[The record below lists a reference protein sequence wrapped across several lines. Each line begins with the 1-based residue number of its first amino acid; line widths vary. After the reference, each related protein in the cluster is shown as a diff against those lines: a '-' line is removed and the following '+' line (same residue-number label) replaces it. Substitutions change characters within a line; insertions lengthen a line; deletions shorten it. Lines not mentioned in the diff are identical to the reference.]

1 MLAALVLLALQA
13 GTQARGPEV
22 MVGVDRDRV
31 APGDVIEYS
40 ITVNSD
46 LADPIRVDLPTLGGF
61 ELEARTERSDV
72 NVDGGGGRTTT
83 IVFRLRANQP
93 GEWRLGPV
101 QVHQGVA
108 YARGDAITVTIT
120 GGSAPAVTAALN
132 PRLRALVQRA
142 PPPGALGAAGISV
155 LVSDNAVTVGQQLD
169 VVTIAWFE
177 REVRQRL
184 RRAPTVESP
193 QVEGVWAYPQP
204 TPTGIAASRM
214 VNGKWYD
221 LFVLHQVAFPLTPG
235 TISVSPARLQYSL
248 PLAFQFFSQ
257 EERYR
262 LASDTSRVIVRALP
276 AEGRMPDFAGA
287 VGRGLRVATTITPPT
302 GKQGEAFT
310 AEVVVSGQG
319 NVALWPQP
327 DIRWPEGLRVYPE
340 GAKEQ
345 VALQDGWLSG
355 SKTFKY
361 LLVADSAGMLAVPA
375 VRYPFF
381 DAGAGKYDGVT
392 SGGSNLVV
400 APRGDVPASRAEPP
414 PLRLDASRTLAR
426 RIERALPGW
435 AWLLV
440 SLLPPLLLL
449 GLRLPRARRR
459 VAVAPKVAAGEPLAL
474 AEKRL
479 ASALATMVPAEADLP
494 DEQLQAVLIG
504 AEIDA
509 DVVARTIALRHR
521 LREARYAPGAR
532 EDRTR
537 LAREVEDVLARLTP
551 RGSQRARR
559 WRARA
564 GFAGLLLALA
574 ATQAGTQTAPEQ
586 LYEAGAYRAAME
598 GFRTRALAE
607 PDIANHWLNLG
618 DAAWRG
624 GDDAEAL
631 AAWTRGARLRP
642 RDQGLRRALLLV
654 PPADPWSTRNLAVAP
669 MAPAE
674 LRLLGL
680 VLWLAGWG
688 GILATRSVRG
698 RWLVL
703 LGGGA
708 VVALAGMGIARWYHR
723 PVAIVSANTVLRLS
737 PHEQAP
743 PAGEV
748 ARLGTVLFQ
757 ERRGAWIRVQAGGG
771 QEGWLPAQVLR
782 SAADPPAP

>member
-1 MLAALVLLALQA
+1 MLAALLVLTLQA

-31 APGDVIEYS
+31 APGDVIEYT
-40 ITVNSD
+40 ITVHSD
-46 LADPIRVDLPTLGGF
+46 LSDPIRVDLPTLGGF

-72 NVDGGGGRTTT
+72 NMDGGGGRTTT
-83 IVFRLRANQP
+83 IVFRLRATQP

-101 QVHQGVA
+101 QVRQGVA

-120 GGSAPAVTAALN
+120 GGTAPAVTAALN

-155 LVSDNAVTVGQQLD
+155 LVSDNTVTVGQQLD

-177 REVRQRL
+177 REVRQQL

-262 LASDTSRVIVRALP
+262 LASDTTRVTVRALP

-287 VGRGLRVATTITPPT
+287 VGRGLRVGTTISPPT
-302 GKQGEAFT
+302 GRQGEAFT

-327 DIRWPEGLRVYPE
+327 DVRWPEGLRVYPE
-340 GAKEQ
+340 GATER
-345 VALQDGWLSG
+345 VGLQDGWLGG

-381 DAGAGKYDGVT
+381 DAGAGRYDATTAAGT
-392 SGGSNLVV
+392 SVVV
-400 APRGDVPASRAEPP
+400 APRGDAPASRAEPP
-414 PLRLDASRTLAR
+414 PLRLDASPTLAR
-426 RIERALPGW
+426 RIERTLPAW
-435 AWLLV
+435 AWGLIA
-440 SLLPPLLLL
+440 LLPPVLLL
-449 GLRLPRARRR
+449 GLRRPRVRRR
-459 VAVAPKVAAGEPLAL
+459 VTPAPKVHAGEPLAV
-474 AEKRL
+474 AERRL
-479 ASALATMVPAEADLP
+479 SSALASLVPAAADLA
-494 DEQLQAVLIG
+494 DEQLQAVLAG

-537 LAREVEDVLARLTP
+537 LARDVEEVLARLTP

-564 GFAGLLLALA
+564 GFAGALLTLA
-574 ATQAGTQTAPEQ
+574 AARSTAQAAPEQ
-586 LYEAGAYRAAME
+586 LYEAGAYRAAMD
-598 GFRTRALAE
+598 GFRARAMAA
-607 PDIANHWLNLG
+607 PDVANHWLNLG

-631 AAWTRGARLRP
+631 AAWIRGARLRP

-654 PPADPWSTRNLAVAP
+654 PPADPWSTRNLAIAP
-669 MAPAE
+669 MTPAE

-688 GILATRSVRG
+688 GIIATRAARG

-708 VVALAGMGIARWYHR
+708 VVVLVGTGIARWYHR
-723 PVAIVSANTVLRLS
+723 PVAVVAANAVLRLS

-748 ARLGTVLFQ
+748 ARLGTVLFE
-757 ERRGAWIRVQAGGG
+757 ERRGAWVRVRAPGG
-771 QEGWLPAQVLR
+771 QEGWLPAPLLR
-782 SAADPPAP
+782 SAADLPAP